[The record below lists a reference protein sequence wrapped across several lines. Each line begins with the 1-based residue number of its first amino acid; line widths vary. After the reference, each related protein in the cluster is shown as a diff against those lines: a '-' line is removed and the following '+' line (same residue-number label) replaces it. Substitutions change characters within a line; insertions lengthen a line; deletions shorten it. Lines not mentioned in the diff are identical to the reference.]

1 MTLRTYLFAGL
12 VLASCGKSDKDT
24 PPAAGNAPAP
34 TAAAPTP
41 ATPPATPAAPAV
53 ADVSA
58 CSLLTAAEVSAI
70 FGKTL
75 VATGSG
81 HSCTYGLDPVE
92 KQKQM
97 EELQKGGVK
106 GVADMAKGG
115 GFKMPTAISDQ
126 LAVELSLEQ
135 DDQTEEQIK
144 ATLASVGSA
153 VNATKPAE
161 HGLNDTVKTGK
172 DIAGVGDW
180 AFSINVA
187 SVNMGMGLSTRG
199 RLLEARK
206 GPWHITVSV
215 TIAPDPGEAK
225 LDDELA
231 AVARGAIAKLK

>member
-1 MTLRTYLFAGL
+1 MTLRTYLFTGL
-12 VLASCGKSDKDT
+12 ILASCGKSDKDP
-24 PPAAGNAPAP
+24 PPAAAGSSAP

-41 ATPPATPAAPAV
+41 VTPPTPAAPAV
-53 ADVSA
+53 ADITA
-58 CSLLTAAEVSAI
+58 CSLLSAAEVGAI

-75 VATGSG
+75 VSSGSG
-81 HSCTYGLDPVE
+81 HSCTYGFDPVE
-92 KQKQM
+92 RQKQM

-126 LAVELSLEQ
+126 LAIELSLEQ

-187 SVNMGMGLSTRG
+187 AVNMGMGLSTRG

-206 GPWHITVSV
+206 GPWHFTVSV